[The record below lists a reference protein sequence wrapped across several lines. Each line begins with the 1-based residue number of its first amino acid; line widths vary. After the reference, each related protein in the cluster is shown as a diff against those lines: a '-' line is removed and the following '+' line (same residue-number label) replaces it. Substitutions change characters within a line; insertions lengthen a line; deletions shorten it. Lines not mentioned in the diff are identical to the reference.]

1 MAYRVLIVQPSYY
14 RSKTDRTVF
23 KVRRRPVVS
32 LALPYL
38 AALTP
43 KGWDVKVVDEQLQDV
58 NFDEPVDV
66 VAITVWTMMSYRA
79 YDIADEF
86 RRRGVPV
93 VLGGSHIYFHADE
106 ALQHGDAVAIG
117 EGETVW
123 ARMLED
129 AAGGRLQPIYRGE
142 TIKDLSGLPMPRYD
156 LLDMRDYGPSRTY
169 AVQSSRGCPFR
180 CDFCSERL
188 YLGDAYRYRPVAD
201 VVEEVKRCG
210 SKFIFFADSHF
221 GGKRDRTMELME
233 KLIPLKIRWST
244 LWTTYLCNDVEYMD
258 LAQRSGLLH
267 VNVGVESIEP
277 DTLAGMNKRFNKVSK
292 YGDMLANLRKRGISY
307 SLNFIFG
314 WDGESPDVFGATL
327 RFLHEH
333 KVPVAYF
340 NILTPEEGTPLFER
354 LQAQNRVLD
363 LHDLGRWPGH
373 NCYIQPQHCSPQE
386 LERKVDAMY
395 SEFYTVRS
403 MAARLPLPMTIANI
417 ASWSLNLS
425 QRQMVRSGRRLNN
438 FDSF

>member
-1 MAYRVLIVQPSYY
+1 MAHRVLIVQPSYY

-32 LALPYL
+32 LTLPYL
-38 AALTP
+38 AAMTP
-43 KGWDVKVVDEQLQDV
+43 RGWDVKVVDEQLQDV
-58 NFDEPVDV
+58 NFDEPADV
-66 VAITVWTMMSYRA
+66 VAITIWTMMSYRA

-93 VLGGSHIYFHADE
+93 ILGGSHTYFHADE
-106 ALQHGDAVAIG
+106 ASQHGDAVAIG
-117 EGETVW
+117 EGETIW
-123 ARMLED
+123 AEMLED
-129 AAGGRLQPIYRGE
+129 AVGGRLQPIYSGQIIR
-142 TIKDLSGLPMPRYD
+142 DLSGLPMPRYD
-156 LLDMRDYGPSRTY
+156 LLDMHRYGPSRTY
-169 AVQSSRGCPFR
+169 AIQTSRGCPFR

-188 YLGDAYRYRPVAD
+188 YLGDAYRCRPVDD

-221 GGKRDRTMELME
+221 GGKRDRAMELME
-233 KLIPLKIRWST
+233 ALIPLKVRWST

-267 VNVGVESIEP
+267 VNIGVESIDP

-327 RFLHEH
+327 AFLHEH

-340 NILTPEEGTPLFER
+340 NMLTPEEGTPLFER
-354 LQAQNRVLD
+354 LKAQNRVPD

-373 NCYIQPQHCSPQE
+373 NCYIIPQHCSPQE
-386 LERKVDAMY
+386 LERKVDQMY

-403 MAARLPLPMTIANI
+403 MLSRLPLPVSIANI

-425 QRQMVRSGRRLNN
+425 QRQMVRCGRRLNN

>member
-1 MAYRVLIVQPSYY
+1 MAPRVLIVQPSYY

-32 LALPYL
+32 LTLPYL

-43 KGWDVKVVDEQLQDV
+43 KGWDVQVVDEQLQDV
-58 NFDEPVDV
+58 DFDTPADV

-93 VLGGSHIYFHADE
+93 VLGGSHTYFHPEE

-129 AAGGRLQPIYRGE
+129 AAGGRLQPLYRGH
-142 TIKDLSGLPMPRYD
+142 IVKDLSGLPMPRYELVD
-156 LLDMRDYGPSRTY
+156 LRRYGPSRTY
-169 AVQSSRGCPFR
+169 AVQASRGCPFR

-221 GGKRDRTMELME
+221 GGKRDHTMELME
-233 KLIPLKIRWST
+233 ALIPLKLRWST

-267 VNVGVESIEP
+267 VNIGVESIEP
-277 DTLAGMNKRFNKVSK
+277 ETLAGMNKRFNKVPK
-292 YGDMLANLRKRGISY
+292 YGEMLANLRQRGISY

-340 NILTPEEGTPLFER
+340 NLLSPEEGTPLFER
-354 LQAQNRVLD
+354 LKAEDRILD
-363 LHDLGRWPGH
+363 IHDLGRWPGH
-373 NCYIQPQHCSPQE
+373 NCYIKPKNGSPQE
-386 LERKVDAMY
+386 LERTVDNMY

-403 MAARLPLPMTIANI
+403 MLARLPLPVSLANL

-425 QRQMVRSGRRLNN
+425 QHRMVRSGRRLNN

>member
-1 MAYRVLIVQPSYY
+1 MAPKVLIIQPSYY

-32 LALPYL
+32 LTLPYL

-43 KGWDVKVVDEQLQDV
+43 KGWDVQVVDEQLEDV
-58 NFDEPVDV
+58 NFDEPADV

-86 RRRGVPV
+86 RRRGLPV
-93 VLGGSHIYFHADE
+93 VLGGSHTYFHADE
-106 ALQHGDAVAIG
+106 GLQHADAVGIG
-117 EGETVW
+117 EGETIW
-123 ARMLED
+123 AQMLED
-129 AAGGRLQPIYRGE
+129 AVARRLQPIYRGA
-142 TIKDLSGLPMPRYD
+142 IVKDLSGLPMPRYELVD
-156 LLDMRDYGPSRTY
+156 LRRYGPSRTY
-169 AVQSSRGCPFR
+169 AIQASRGCPFR

-188 YLGDAYRYRPVAD
+188 HLGDAYRYRPVAD

-221 GGKRDRTMELME
+221 GGKRDHTMALME
-233 KLIPLKIRWST
+233 ALIPLKLRWST

-267 VNVGVESIEP
+267 VNIGVESIEP
-277 DTLAGMNKRFNKVSK
+277 DTLAGMNKRFNKVAK
-292 YGDMLANLRKRGISY
+292 YGDMLANLRQRGISY

-327 RFLHEH
+327 RFLHAH

-340 NILTPEEGTPLFER
+340 NLLTPEEGTPLFER
-354 LQAQNRVLD
+354 LQAEGRLLD
-363 LHDLGRWPGH
+363 LADLGRWPGH
-373 NCYIQPQHCSPQE
+373 NCYIKPKNASPQD
-386 LERKVDAMY
+386 LERTVDKLY
-395 SEFYTVRS
+395 RDFYTVRS
-403 MAARLPLPMTIANI
+403 MLARLPLPVTLAHL
-417 ASWSLNLS
+417 ASWSLNLA
-425 QRQMVRSGRRLNN
+425 QRQMVRTGRRLNN

>member
-1 MAYRVLIVQPSYY
+1 MAPKVLIIQPSYY

-32 LALPYL
+32 LTLPYL

-43 KGWDVKVVDEQLQDV
+43 KGWDVQVMDEQLQDV
-58 NFDEPVDV
+58 DFDAPADV

-79 YDIADEF
+79 YDIADAF

-93 VLGGSHIYFHADE
+93 ILGGSHTYFHAEE

-117 EGETVW
+117 EGEPLW

-129 AAGGRLQPIYRGE
+129 AAGGRLQPLYRAP
-142 TIKDLSGLPMPRYD
+142 IVKDLAGLPLPRYE
-156 LLDMRDYGPSRTY
+156 LLDLHRYGPARTY
-169 AVQSSRGCPFR
+169 AVQASRGCPFR

-188 YLGDAYRYRPVAD
+188 HLGDAYRYRPVAD

-210 SKFIFFADSHF
+210 AKFIFFADSHF
-221 GGKRDRTMELME
+221 GGKRDRTLELME
-233 KLIPLKIRWST
+233 ALIPLKLRWST

-267 VNVGVESIEP
+267 VNIGVESIEP
-277 DTLAGMNKRFNKVSK
+277 DTLAGMNKRFNKVAK
-292 YGDMLANLRKRGISY
+292 YGEMLANLRSRGISY

-327 RFLHEH
+327 RFLHQH

-340 NILTPEEGTPLFER
+340 NLLSPEEGTPLFER
-354 LQAQNRVLD
+354 LQAEDRILD
-363 LHDLGRWPGH
+363 IHDLGRWPGH
-373 NCYIQPQHCSPQE
+373 NCYIKPKNSSPQD
-386 LERKVDAMY
+386 LERTVDKLY
-395 SEFYTVRS
+395 SDFYTLRS
-403 MAARLPLPMTIANI
+403 MLARLPLPVTLANM

-425 QRQMVRSGRRLNN
+425 QRQMVRTGRRLNN